1 MHQTCELNDFA
12 ENLYEVEKGEY
23 YLIATSEQPISALHA
38 GEWLKTAD
46 LPIKYCGI
54 SSCFRKEAGAAGK
67 DMWGIFRVHQFEKV
81 EQFVICKEDESWELH
96 DEMIKAAQDFYTNL
110 GLPHRTVNIVAGAL
124 NDAAAKK
131 YDLEAWFPGY
141 GQYREL
147 VSCSNCTDFQ
157 SRGLEVKHGTK
168 KAADQEGS
176 NLTHMLNATLAATTR
191 TMCCILENYQ
201 KEDGVVIPEVL
212 RPYFG
217 NREFLQYK
225 PDCVEQYLKDRE
237 KDLKEQE
244 EKAAKEAAKAAA
256 KAAKAGK

>member
-1 MHQTCELNDFA
+1 
-12 ENLYEVEKGEY
+12 
-23 YLIATSEQPISALHA
+23 
-38 GEWLKTAD
+38 
-46 LPIKYCGI
+46 
-54 SSCFRKEAGAAGK
+54 
-67 DMWGIFRVHQFEKV
+67 MWGIFRVHQFEKV
-81 EQFVICKEDESWELH
+81 EQFVICKEDESWALH
-96 DEMIKAAQDFYTNL
+96 EEMIKTAQDFYTNL
-110 GLPHRTVNIVAGAL
+110 GLPHRTINIVAGAL

-168 KAADQEGS
+168 KTADQEGS